1 MVLYVSEMEMIERF
15 SDSLKEAASRCRE
28 LPKTAESERPEIFVR
43 LVSSLK
49 ISAGSAHQISMARLD
64 PRWLQFRDT
73 LEMFSIVAQETVFK
87 DSDGPSW
94 ETIAKELDKL
104 AYTGSKLFGAKARS
118 RDDVL
123 DDLLKR
129 EEANKEV
136 VN

>member
-1 MVLYVSEMEMIERF
+1 MVLYVSESEMIERF
-15 SDSLKEAASRCRE
+15 CDSLKEAASRCRE
-28 LPKTAESERPEIFVR
+28 LPRTAETERPEIFVR

-49 ISAGSAHQISMARLD
+49 VSAGSAHQISMARLD

-73 LEMFSIVAQETVFK
+73 LEMFSVVAQETVFK

-104 AYTGSKLFGAKARS
+104 AYTGTKLYDAKSRS

-123 DDLLKR
+123 EDLLKR
-129 EEANKEV
+129 EEKKEEIH
-136 VN
+136 